1 MLIVPDFIALS
12 PDIEPVT
19 KLVYG
24 YLYNNIV
31 DDIKGKVTAQKI
43 SRGLALP
50 VEVVKLS
57 LQELETKEIL
67 FDFYENT
74 ESFSLF
80 GNTKKVTK
88 QRLAT
93 EFFKHN
99 NPIIKSQTDIQ
110 VAFTKAEVE
119 SLQADFDC
127 KEEVRYWINK
137 RIEWLM
143 TNEKEVGKRSRND
156 YLAILRW
163 RDKEIGGG
171 NVFSVTAGEKP
182 GYYKSWVV
190 ERAISRGE

>member
-12 PDIEPVT
+12 PDIEPIT

-43 SRGLALP
+43 SRSLALP

-67 FDFYENT
+67 FDFYEST

-119 SLQADFDC
+119 NLQSDFDC

-190 ERAISRGE
+190 ERAIARGE